1 MQENKQE
8 PKYKPSA
15 DTGFDFREYLGRLIR
30 LWPLFLVSLIICFAA
45 VFLYLRY
52 YVTPAYHVSAKVL
65 IDDKTSSQGSAQ
77 YDLNS
82 VFGTTSGVDN
92 QVEILKTRYL
102 MESLVRDL
110 KLYITWFSIGSF
122 RDVEVFEN
130 PFDLEFAVNDEVNK
144 TLVLYITP
152 IDTTKFNL
160 KYVNSSEEEIV
171 LNDIPYNTS
180 FQIEEYG
187 SFKLK
192 KNNYSFTK
200 GKQDY
205 RVNIAPLDNA
215 VGGLRGALSANISN
229 KMTTIIDL
237 QFDHAIR
244 AKGEYILK
252 YFIDEYIRQNIQDKS
267 RIADSTIAFIDER
280 IILVNSEL
288 DGIEQNIQNFMQ
300 DKGLANIGA
309 QSQIILQNSNEY
321 IKELAALE
329 TRMMVMDA
337 IEEMLNK
344 PGGKSLIS
352 ATTLTSGV
360 GDQGFNSML
369 NNYNS
374 LILEKERLTLAY
386 TADHPYVDNANK
398 RIESMRGN
406 IFEFIRNTR
415 ESLEVN
421 KEQLMKSAG
430 QMQGDI
436 RQLPAQ
442 ERAFLDMSRQQQLK
456 QELYL
461 FLLQKR
467 EETALANTSNISG
480 IRVIDPPKADGAP
493 FTPKKQIIW
502 LGTFIFALLIPTG
515 KLYLE
520 DMFNDKVKGRADI
533 EKRSSLP
540 IIGELSHHSNAGEIV
555 GFDTSRSPIAE
566 QFRGLRTNLQ
576 FLMPNEEDKVVLV
589 TSGMPGEGKSFAS
602 INLANVF
609 AVSDKKVLLLEFDLR
624 KPKLSKTY
632 RGNNSIGISN
642 FIIDKKLTL
651 QDVIKPVNNSGNL
664 YFGACGPIPP
674 NPSELILNPRT
685 KELLLNAR
693 QMFDIII
700 VDAPPIG
707 AVTDGQ
713 LLSEYCDVSIY
724 IVRADYTPRD
734 LINLPEDMR
743 RENKMKNMAVV
754 LNDVKEGS
762 ESYYGYTYG
771 YYDQEKTEDKWWK
784 RKKR

>member
-1 MQENKQE
+1 MQESNQE
-8 PKYKPSA
+8 MKYKSNV
-15 DTGFDFREYLGRLIR
+15 DTGFDFREYLGRLVR

-65 IDDKTSSQGSAQ
+65 IDDSQSSQGSGQ
-77 YDLNS
+77 YDLNGLL
-82 VFGTTSGVDN
+82 GTTSGVDN
-92 QVEILKTRYL
+92 QVEILKTRFL

-110 KLYITWFSIGSF
+110 KLYVTWFNVGSF
-122 RDVEVFEN
+122 RDVELFEP
-130 PFDLEFAVNDEVNK
+130 PFDLEFTVNDEVNK
-144 TLVLYITP
+144 TLALYISPT
-152 IDTTKFNL
+152 DTAKFSL
-160 KYVNSSEEEIV
+160 KYTGDSDEEIV
-171 LNDIPYNTS
+171 LDDIPFNTS
-180 FQIEEYG
+180 FQIEGYG
-187 SFKLK
+187 AFKLN
-192 KNNYSFTK
+192 KNNYSFAK
-200 GKQDY
+200 GKQTY
-205 RVNIAPLDNA
+205 KVTIAPLDNA
-215 VGGLRGALSANISN
+215 VGRLRGALSANISN
-229 KMTTIIDL
+229 KLTTIIDL

-252 YFIDEYIRQNIQDKS
+252 YYIDEYIRQNIRDKS

-280 IILVNSEL
+280 IILVNAEL
-288 DGIEQNIQNFMQ
+288 DGIEQNIQRFMQ

-321 IKELAALE
+321 IKELATLE
-329 TRMMVMDA
+329 TRMMVMDGV
-337 IEEMLNK
+337 EELLSK
-344 PGGKSLIS
+344 PGGRSLIS
-352 ATTLTSGV
+352 GTALNDGV
-360 GDQGFNSML
+360 ADQGFNSML

-386 TADHPYVDNANK
+386 TADHPYIDNVNK
-398 RIESMRGN
+398 RIESMKAS
-406 IFEFIRNTR
+406 IFEFIKNTR
-415 ESLEVN
+415 ESLNVN
-421 KEQLMKSAG
+421 REQLMKSAG
-430 QMQGDI
+430 QSQGDI

-467 EETALANTSNISG
+467 EETALAKPSNISG
-480 IRVIDPPKADGAP
+480 IRVIDPPKADGSP
-493 FTPKKQIIW
+493 FSPKKQIIW

-515 KLYLE
+515 KIYIE
-520 DMFNDKVKGRADI
+520 DIFNTKVRGRADV

-540 IIGELSHHSNAGEIV
+540 IIGELSHHTNTGEV
-555 GFDTSRSPIAE
+555 VDFDSSRSPIAE

-576 FLMPNEEDKVVLV
+576 FLMPNEQDKVVLV

-632 RGNNSIGISN
+632 TGSGNGISN
-642 FIIDKKLTL
+642 FIIDNQLTL
-651 QDVIKPVNNSGNL
+651 ADMIKPVNKAGNL
-664 YFGACGPIPP
+664 YFGSCGPIPP
-674 NPSELILNPRT
+674 NPSELIINPRT
-685 KELLLNAR
+685 REMLAR
-693 QMFDIII
+693 AREMFDIII

-713 LLSEYCDVSIY
+713 LLSEYCDVSLY
-724 IVRADYTPRD
+724 VVRADYTPRD
-734 LINLPEDMR
+734 LIGLPEDMR
-743 RENKMKNMAVV
+743 REKKMKNMAVV

-762 ESYYGYTYG
+762 GSYYGYTYG
-771 YYDQEKTEDKWWK
+771 YYNQEEVKDKWWK
-784 RKKR
+784 RIGK